1 MKKWCFFLAVFTVLF
16 QMEVFSNP
24 AFWHVN
30 VQSGLSDSFVKD
42 ILRDQYGYMW
52 FATTNG
58 LDRYDG
64 YQFRKYT
71 TIPLG
76 NYNDDIESVCEDAT
90 NTIWVTSSNGIYVY
104 DCIKD
109 QLCKDVT
116 RRLSQLGMTDSV
128 TWLNTDDRQ
137 NLWALSKHKVYY
149 YDFKDKRLTVID
161 NPSGTPI
168 RQITSLGNEAYA
180 LAEDGEF
187 YSVDL
192 HARRLR

>member
-1 MKKWCFFLAVFTVLF
+1 MKKWNFFLAVFTVLF
-16 QMEVFSNP
+16 QMEASSSP

-90 NTIWVTSSNGIYVY
+90 STIWVTSSNGIYVY

-109 QLCKDVT
+109 QLCNDVT
-116 RRLSQLGMTDSV
+116 RRLS
-128 TWLNTDDRQ
+128 
-137 NLWALSKHKVYY
+137 
-149 YDFKDKRLTVID
+149 
-161 NPSGTPI
+161 
-168 RQITSLGNEAYA
+168 
-180 LAEDGEF
+180 
-187 YSVDL
+187 
-192 HARRLR
+192 